1 MENFD
6 QKPIFRCLICNGHF
20 GTLEE
25 NEYGLWT
32 HIIDPEE
39 AGQVARA
46 AEQNGM
52 QSGSNTEMSP
62 FYYGGTTFSEC
73 FRDFLDTVEDYN
85 FVHDH
90 LDDPYD
96 EDDYDDYDE
105 EEEDFFPEIVDPNT
119 LQPVE
124 PGQVGELVFTTLT
137 KEGMP
142 MLRYRTRDLT
152 SLTYEKCACGRTAVR
167 MGRILGRSDDMLII
181 RGVNVFPSQVE
192 SVILELPE
200 FEAHY
205 LIVVDRMNNTDTFQI
220 QVEVRQEYY
229 SDEMNKMIALKKKI
243 AARMQSVIGL
253 QPDIK
258 IVEPRSIERS
268 MGKAKHVIDK
278 RKLV

>member
-1 MENFD
+1 MKNSRLELCNRIRME
-6 QKPIFRCLICNGHF
+6 
-20 GTLEE
+20 
-25 NEYGLWT
+25 
-32 HIIDPEE
+32 
-39 AGQVARA
+39 
-46 AEQNGM
+46 AEH
-52 QSGSNTEMSP
+52 TEDTGFP
-62 FYYGGTTFSEC
+62 
-73 FRDFLDTVEDYN
+73 LDTFPQAVQS
-85 FVHDH
+85 VI
-90 LDDPYD
+90 LDM
-96 EDDYDDYDE
+96 
-105 EEEDFFPEIVDPNT
+105 
-119 LQPVE
+119 
-124 PGQVGELVFTTLT
+124 T
-137 KEGMP
+137 K
-142 MLRYRTRDLT
+142 
-152 SLTYEKCACGRTAVR
+152 YEKCACGRTAVR

-220 QVEVRQEYY
+220 QVEVRQEYS
-229 SDEMNKMIALKKKI
+229 SDGMNKMIALKKKI